1 MSYATSTSVPVDRSR
16 AEIESLLRRYGASQF
31 VSGWNVSRAAIGFV
45 IGKLS
50 VRFELP
56 LPNPNDDDVFAK
68 TPAGRR
74 RRNAADQMRAWEQAC
89 RSRWRALLL
98 VIKAKLE
105 AVEVGISTVEQEFLA
120 WTVVHWF
127 ASLSRQ
133 EKRARFRAAETFCRR
148 IAALLPQKPRGEFA
162 AHLTDCSAKCAEFA
176 AEHGSIMA
184 QQMRMA
190 DELRQIAAEVR

>member
-56 LPNPNDDDVFAK
+56 LPNPNDDVFAK

-120 WTVVHWF
+120 WTVVPGTGETVYQQIGPK
-127 ASLSRQ
+127 LL
-133 EKRARFRAAETFCRR
+133 KAAETGQAPR
-148 IAALLPQKPRGEFA
+148 LLLGGGA
-162 AHLTDCSAKCAEFA
+162 
-176 AEHGSIMA
+176 
-184 QQMRMA
+184 
-190 DELRQIAAEVR
+190 